1 MGVYDLSLSLGPFW
15 ATAGYTDGILI
26 REANDG
32 AGARDIRAVWSTQN
46 GSDWHEKWTLTISAR
61 GTLKGAPQGAGEWR
75 DYKQVFTA
83 AQCSEYRAYP
93 NARTWWNHSLAIGS
107 FLSDFAGGSWRY
119 SSRKYD
125 GIQLRI
131 TCQSTFAAGKEYE
144 GNTKSDLATLDCNIN
159 YCPDYQLTGAEYTAD
174 GKLAILYSAASWTR
188 SDDRYYLETWAQQD
202 GGACT
207 VDGNALFSQTPTGT
221 VVAGGRIEV
230 DGSLLTQHVI
240 GKEIY
245 INCAMNTVL
254 RPVGQFFAR
263 MTGKVAVK
271 DERRCSTPKLAVVGQ
286 GEEISIKVTDTKD
299 KDVSFEYAI
308 VKMIGS
314 EYSNDTV
321 TTDNGGTAVFRM
333 APFGKTVY
341 FEAVGYT
348 ASGAVSG
355 VSNRV
360 SAYSSGRNDAIIVS
374 TEGASLSLDK
384 FLSGNDRGVSIS
396 AEPVADVVKIAGRAR
411 PSAFYGKGRTGK
423 VSVSAV
429 VEPSEYDVLLSMC
442 EQGDM
447 VIRDPLG
454 HRYRIVPDVSITAKT
469 PALFVV
475 DISGEEVGG

>member
-83 AQCSEYRAYP
+83 AQCSEYRAYQ

-119 SSRKYD
+119 GSRKYD

-144 GNTKSDLATLDCNIN
+144 GNNKSDLATLDCNIN

-207 VDGNALFSQTPTGT
+207 VDGNPLFSQTPTGT

-230 DGSLLTQHVI
+230 DGSLLTQHII

-245 INCAMNTVL
+245 LNCAMNTVL

-263 MTGKVAVK
+263 MTGRVTVK
-271 DERRCSTPKLAVVGQ
+271 DERKCSTPKLAVVGQ
-286 GEEISIKVTDTKD
+286 GEEISIKVTDTND
-299 KDVSFEYAI
+299 KDVPFEYAI
-308 VKMIGS
+308 VKMIDS

-374 TEGASLSLDK
+374 TESASLALDK
-384 FLSGNDRGVSIS
+384 FPSGSDRGISVSI
-396 AEPVADVVKIAGRAR
+396 EPVVEVVKIAGKSSE
-411 PSAFYGKGRTGK
+411 SAYYGKGQTVK
-423 VSVSAV
+423 VSTTAAVSQ
-429 VEPSEYDVLLSMC
+429 SEYDVLLGMGR
-442 EQGDM
+442 QGNM
-447 VIRDPLG
+447 YLRDPLG
-454 HRYRIVPDVSITAKT
+454 HRFCIVPSIDITAKT
-469 PALFVV
+469 PTYNVV
-475 DISGEEVGG
+475 SISGKEVGG